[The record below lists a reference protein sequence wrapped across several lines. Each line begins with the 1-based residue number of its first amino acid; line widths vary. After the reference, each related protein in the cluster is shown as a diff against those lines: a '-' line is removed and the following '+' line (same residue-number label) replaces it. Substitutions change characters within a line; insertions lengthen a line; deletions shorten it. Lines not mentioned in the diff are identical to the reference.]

1 MAQHMFGQLAEGLQ
15 VKIEPVSDDAWA
27 RGAASLV
34 LNKIFSIPELE

>member
-1 MAQHMFGQLAEGLQ
+1 VI

-34 LNKIFSIPELE
+34 LSKIFRVPEIGVNATTFFSWT